1 MKSMDS
7 QHDFLA
13 SNIGSKE
20 MDPKLLAW
28 FCWHVE
34 FVYYYIKKR
43 WDLISCKELIHKH
56 KW

>member
-43 WDLISCKELIHKH
+43 WDHISCKELIHKH